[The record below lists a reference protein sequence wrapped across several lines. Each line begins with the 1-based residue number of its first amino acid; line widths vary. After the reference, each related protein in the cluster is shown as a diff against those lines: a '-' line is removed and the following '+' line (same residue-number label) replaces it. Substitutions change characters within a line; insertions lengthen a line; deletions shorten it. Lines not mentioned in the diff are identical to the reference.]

1 MRKGVTD
8 MVRKRALYTLL
19 AIKKLKE
26 IVLEKTKIK
35 KIKKLIKEDIR
46 YKI

>member
-8 MVRKRALYTLL
+8 MVRKRSLYTLL

-26 IVLEKTKIK
+26 IVLKIKIK